1 MPALAGIQRRR
12 CAWIRPRIGVRGKL
26 SGRNDEVNVVPAI
39 YSVAL
44 VTLIVQGC
52 HMGSRMVASLFAIEL
67 GANPLLIGVLIS
79 AYSAFPLVLGVYSG
93 RLSDRFG
100 SRRPMLAGTA
110 ILACG
115 LILPF
120 LWPWLAALYVSAV
133 LIGIGFVFFNVSAQN
148 LAGGLG
154 APEERTRNFSTLG
167 LGYAGGHMLGPL
179 VGGYAIDYYGFA
191 AAYLC
196 FAILIALAV
205 GLLAWNRRF
214 DVAPRAA
221 GVGRKS
227 TLELL
232 HNAPLRRAII
242 TSGLV
247 VTGWDLYSFYVPLYG
262 HSIGLSAST
271 IGVILGVFA
280 VATFVV
286 RIVLPLF
293 TRRYGVESVLSVAMF
308 AGVVPF
314 LLFPFIEFVP
324 ALLALSFGIGFAL
337 GCGQPLTLNI
347 AYNRSPP
354 GRSGEVTG
362 LRLTINNI
370 THIGV
375 PLAAGALGAALGVA
389 PVFWASAAI
398 LAASGRL
405 SRAPR

>member
-1 MPALAGIQRRR
+1 MP
-12 CAWIRPRIGVRGKL
+12 
-26 SGRNDEVNVVPAI
+26 SI
-39 YSVAL
+39 YL
-44 VTLIVQGC
+44 VTLLTMIVQGC

-67 GANPLLIGVLIS
+67 GANPFLIGVLIS
-79 AYSAFPLVLGVYSG
+79 AYSIFPLFLGVYSG

-110 ILACG
+110 VLACG
-115 LILPF
+115 LILPY
-120 LWPWLAALYVSAV
+120 LWPHLVTLYVSAV

-167 LGYAGGHMLGPL
+167 LGYSGGHMLGPL
-179 VGGYAIDYYGFA
+179 VGGFAIDYYGFTF
-191 AAYLC
+191 AYLC
-196 FAILIALAV
+196 FAILILLAV
-205 GLLAWNRRF
+205 ALLGWNRRF
-214 DVAPRAA
+214 DIAPRPPLEA
-221 GVGRKS
+221 RKS

-232 HNAPLRRAII
+232 HNAQLRRAIV

-247 VTGWDLYSFYVPLYG
+247 VTGWDLYSFYVPIYG
-262 HSIGLSAST
+262 HSIGISAST
-271 IGVILGVFA
+271 IGTILGVFA

-286 RIVLPLF
+286 RIVLPLI
-293 TRRYGVESVLSVAMF
+293 TRRYGVETVLSIAMF
-308 AGVVPF
+308 AGAVPF
-314 LLFPFIEFVP
+314 LLFPLVEFVP

-347 AYNRSPP
+347 TYNRSPQ

-375 PLAAGALGAALGVA
+375 PLAAGALGSALGVA
-389 PVFWASAAI
+389 PVFWMNAAI

-405 SRAPR
+405 SRK

>member
-1 MPALAGIQRRR
+1 
-12 CAWIRPRIGVRGKL
+12 
-26 SGRNDEVNVVPAI
+26 VPAI
-39 YSVAL
+39 YL
-44 VTLIVQGC
+44 VTLLTLIVQGC

-67 GANPLLIGVLIS
+67 GANPLLIGMLIS
-79 AYSAFPLVLGVYSG
+79 AYSLFPLLLGVYSG

-110 ILACG
+110 VLACG

-120 LWPWLAALYVSAV
+120 LWPKLPALYVSAV
-133 LIGIGFVFFNVSAQN
+133 LIGTGFVFFNVSAQN

-154 APEERTRNFSTLG
+154 SPEERTRNFSTLG
-167 LGYAGGHMLGPL
+167 LGYSGGHMVGPL
-179 VGGYAIDYYGFA
+179 IGGYAIDYYGHTF
-191 AAYLC
+191 AYLC
-196 FAILIALAV
+196 FAILILLAV
-205 GLLAWNRRF
+205 ALLGLNRRF
-214 DVAPRAA
+214 DVAPRA
-221 GVGRKS
+221 GGGERKS

-232 HNAPLRRAII
+232 HSAPLRRAII

-247 VTGWDLYSFYVPLYG
+247 VTGWDLYSFYVPIYG

-271 IGVILGVFA
+271 IGTILGVFA
-280 VATFVV
+280 IATFVV

-293 TRRYGVESVLSVAMF
+293 TRRYGVESVLSLALF
-308 AGVVPF
+308 AGAVPF

-324 ALLALSFGIGFAL
+324 ALLALSFAIGFAL

-347 AYNRSPP
+347 TYNRSPP

-375 PLAAGALGAALGVA
+375 PLAAGALGSVFGVA
-389 PVFWASAAI
+389 PVFLVNAAI
-398 LAASGRL
+398 LAVSGRL
-405 SRAPR
+405 SRQPG